1 MVRGEYE
8 DSLLDHEVWKGRM
21 NGHGKVDA
29 QEEEFQNVIEQTHI
43 PEIEKCPSKDIIRM
57 KEGRG
62 QNFGGIFRVI
72 LNVLNLILYVTVAVF
87 FFFFLSRNDMILSWV
102 LVILPKQVKPS
113 YKGEET
119 GGREKTMQIWNT

>member
-43 PEIEKCPSKDIIRM
+43 PEIEKCPSKGIIRR
-57 KEGRG
+57 KEGVR
-62 QNFGGIFRVI
+62 I
-72 LNVLNLILYVTVAVF
+72 LEA
-87 FFFFLSRNDMILSWV
+87 FLELSWMFW
-102 LVILPKQVKPS
+102 
-113 YKGEET
+113 T
-119 GGREKTMQIWNT
+119 